1 MPFIVIQS
9 VSYRDSQTP
18 TDPEMGP
25 INEKSRINLDKD
37 YNRNSITAWDDT
49 IAWKLEY
56 GSKYWNFNKDKSNHI
71 LNRRC
76 LSTRKKLR
84 KYFKLRPHEVDSSE
98 INTLTTELSV
108 EMSYFIR
115 IHIICQS
122 RPSYH
127 LKYNE
132 LQKNGN

>member
-1 MPFIVIQS
+1 MKNPGSIWTRTITVIVLRHETIQS
-9 VSYRDSQTP
+9 LESLDMAQNIEILTKTSQT
-18 TDPEMGP
+18 T
-25 INEKSRINLDKD
+25 S
-37 YNRNSITAWDDT
+37 
-49 IAWKLEY
+49 
-56 GSKYWNFNKDKSNHI
+56 
-71 LNRRC
+71 
-76 LSTRKKLR
+76 STGDACQLAKKLR